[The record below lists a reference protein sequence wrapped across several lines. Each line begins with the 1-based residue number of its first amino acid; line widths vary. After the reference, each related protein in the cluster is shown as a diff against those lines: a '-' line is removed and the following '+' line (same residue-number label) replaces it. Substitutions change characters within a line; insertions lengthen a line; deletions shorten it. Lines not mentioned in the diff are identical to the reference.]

1 MRELEDIVLKKGDLI
16 YSIGIGDKD
25 ETEEIVSEISLSG
38 ILPENLYTT
47 RKITRIKRPV
57 YEIIYEAPKQTL
69 TKEEKE
75 WLEHFLRPFKDRVIK
90 IEKGK
95 AEESNQY
102 ILIRCKTSRDD
113 IWLPSFKENKYYKGM
128 ELDKEY
134 TLKELGLFEGE

>member
-57 YEIIYEAPKQTL
+57 YEIIYEAPKQIL
-69 TKEEKE
+69 DKEEKE
-75 WLEHFLRPFKDRVIK
+75 YLEAVSRPFKDRVKNIRK
-90 IEKGK
+90 CHYCLKE
-95 AEESNQY
+95 Y
-102 ILIRCKTSRDD
+102 ICIRLNDEYV
-113 IWLPSFKENKYYKGM
+113 SFPHFEAGTMYKGM
-128 ELDKEY
+128 ELNKGY
-134 TLKELGLFEGE
+134 TLKELGLFE